1 MTVGRTSSVK
11 NIIGRSWRKAVFIR
25 CLEKGCSFHMYLN
38 RRACKAVKLGLLK
51 DANSLFFSLRLFY
64 PRELCKL
71 GFEFDLLWQ
80 LKLSFSLISG
90 LVPLHNAC
98 SYGHY
103 EVAELLVRHGA
114 SVNVADLW
122 KFTPLHEA
130 AAKGKYEICKLLL
143 KVSHLQLPNVFLNVC
158 SVIFKI
164 WNKDHFIIFQ

>member
-1 MTVGRTSSVK
+1 MEAHLYGVK
-11 NIIGRSWRKAVFIR
+11 S
-25 CLEKGCSFHMYLN
+25 
-38 RRACKAVKLGLLK
+38 
-51 DANSLFFSLRLFY
+51 
-64 PRELCKL
+64 
-71 GFEFDLLWQ
+71 
-80 LKLSFSLISG
+80 LKLLSGLASASG

-143 KVSHLQLPNVFLNVC
+143 KVRMGYFLP
-158 SVIFKI
+158 S
-164 WNKDHFIIFQ
+164 

>member
-1 MTVGRTSSVK
+1 MSGESGSF
-11 NIIGRSWRKAVFIR
+11 IYWLHIGF
-25 CLEKGCSFHMYLN
+25 Y
-38 RRACKAVKLGLLK
+38 
-51 DANSLFFSLRLFY
+51 SLAINA
-64 PRELCKL
+64 
-71 GFEFDLLWQ
+71 
-80 LKLSFSLISG
+80 FSLISG

-143 KVSHLQLPNVFLNVC
+143 KVCAGVLRYVFKCIYIYFFWRWISAKLIALSEFFVVSLNQFSSCNCQLVSCVLSLTLKESSGQVQFPACVL
-158 SVIFKI
+158 ILLAK
-164 WNKDHFIIFQ
+164 

>member
-1 MTVGRTSSVK
+1 MLFSV
-11 NIIGRSWRKAVFIR
+11 
-25 CLEKGCSFHMYLN
+25 
-38 RRACKAVKLGLLK
+38 VKK
-51 DANSLFFSLRLFY
+51 YLFFR
-64 PRELCKL
+64 
-71 GFEFDLLWQ
+71 
-80 LKLSFSLISG
+80 G

-143 KVSHLQLPNVFLNVC
+143 KVHDNLKICINV
-158 SVIFKI
+158 
-164 WNKDHFIIFQ
+164 